1 MLVLQVDVNDDPTPL
16 PSSRFLDATD
26 DAFPSDEDHVL
37 DIDMEQRG
45 IDYTG
50 TIAIRVVYCTSVVYS
65 SLFQCSAVVLSVV
78 FFDFRVA
85 TPEID

>member
-1 MLVLQVDVNDDPTPL
+1 MVLQADVNDDPTPI

-26 DAFPSDEDHVL
+26 DAFPSDEEYTL

-50 TIAIRVVYCTSVVYS
+50 KISYPWLV
-65 SLFQCSAVVLSVV
+65 LFVI
-78 FFDFRVA
+78 RVA
-85 TPEID
+85 TPEIY